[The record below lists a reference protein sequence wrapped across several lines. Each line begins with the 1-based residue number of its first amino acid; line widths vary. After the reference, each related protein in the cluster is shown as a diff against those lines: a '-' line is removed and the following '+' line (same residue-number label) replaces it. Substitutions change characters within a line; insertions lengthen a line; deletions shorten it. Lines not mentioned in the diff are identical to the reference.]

1 MRFIVQKAVK
11 DLSIE
16 QTIKTYEEIWLSK
29 TFKLEVFSYQKLM
42 ERTDHEEDV
51 RMKLLYFCRYF
62 CCCKY

>member
-1 MRFIVQKAVK
+1 MDDVRLIVQKAVK

-42 ERTDHEEDV
+42 ERAENEHEEEV
-51 RMKLLYFCRYF
+51 RKN
-62 CCCKY
+62 KV